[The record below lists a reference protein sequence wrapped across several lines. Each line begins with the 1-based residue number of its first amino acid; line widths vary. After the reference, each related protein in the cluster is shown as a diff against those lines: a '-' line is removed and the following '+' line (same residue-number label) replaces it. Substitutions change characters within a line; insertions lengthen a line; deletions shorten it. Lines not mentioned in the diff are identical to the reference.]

1 MFYKIS
7 KKILYIGFALLY
19 LTSPSFSERNSKEW
33 NIECAENKNLCLI
46 GINYEVNN
54 KETNKNRTLAK
65 AYFIMGLSK
74 QKKMD
79 LINSDDQTYKLSEES
94 KNVPVLFVE
103 LPLNTDLRA
112 KPQIQID
119 NKAIGNLTYTHC
131 NPKEGCKTNVAVN
144 DEVINLFKKGKT
156 MTVVMRIY
164 GKKDNVKVE
173 FPLKNFSKSYKELLN
188 K

>member
-1 MFYKIS
+1 
-7 KKILYIGFALLY
+7 
-19 LTSPSFSERNSKEW
+19 
-33 NIECAENKNLCLI
+33 
-46 GINYEVNN
+46 
-54 KETNKNRTLAK
+54 
-65 AYFIMGLSK
+65 
-74 QKKMD
+74 MD
-79 LINSDDQTYKLSEES
+79 LINSDDQTYKLSEEN

-156 MTVVMRIY
+156 MTVLIGIY
-164 GKKDNVKVE
+164 RSSKNMKIE
-173 FPLKNFSKSYKELLN
+173 FPLKNFTKSYAKLIKE
-188 K
+188 

>member
-33 NIECAENKNLCLI
+33 SIDCNEDKKFCLI

-74 QKKMD
+74 KK
-79 LINSDDQTYKLSEES
+79 
-94 KNVPVLFVE
+94 KNGS
-103 LPLNTDLRA
+103 N
-112 KPQIQID
+112 
-119 NKAIGNLTYTHC
+119 
-131 NPKEGCKTNVAVN
+131 
-144 DEVINLFKKGKT
+144 
-156 MTVVMRIY
+156 
-164 GKKDNVKVE
+164 
-173 FPLKNFSKSYKELLN
+173 
-188 K
+188 